1 MKFAGLLIATAVVLT
16 SLQAASLHAGDAEIV
31 DLKIRLLE
39 KVPGQDQPQILAQ
52 PRIMSVID
60 RPFWI
65 DVTGTQQSKYD
76 QSKHEVGLRFVAKV
90 NKRSDQRYDLDLDW
104 FRGRPV
110 TSKDQPE
117 SEVFLT
123 EKLHART
130 VLEMNTLKEFRLS
143 SNRWMEITL
152 SPPGNDPAPPAR
164 EQHLLLTTHIYHQP
178 AGRDQPAWKNSPSMH
193 LIAGKPGQ
201 FVSGGEI
208 PSQFDET
215 VHEIGIRMNALAKKT
230 GDQTYL
236 LSLDLTQGNLHI
248 KSSVPDT
255 EVLRDDT
262 TKLRTTLQCGE
273 KKKIEVSPTSW
284 LELRLEEIGPIGP
297 TPSTG
302 PTPEA
307 RRASS

>member
-1 MKFAGLLIATAVVLT
+1 MKLAGLLIATAVVLT

-60 RPFWI
+60 RPFWV
-65 DVTGTQQSKYD
+65 DVTGTQPSKYD

-117 SEVFLT
+117 SEVFLA

-130 VLEMNTLKEFRLS
+130 VLEMNTPKEFRLS
-143 SNRWMEITL
+143 ANRWMEITL
-152 SPPGNDPAPPAR
+152 SPPGNDPPPPS
-164 EQHLLLTTHIYHQP
+164 EQHLMLTTHIYHQL
-178 AGRDQPAWKNSPSMH
+178 AGRDKPTLNNSPTMY
-193 LIAGKPGQ
+193 LIAGQPGR

-215 VHEIGIRMNALAKKT
+215 FHEIGIRMNALAKQT
-230 GDQTYL
+230 DDQTYL

-248 KSSVPDT
+248 KSSVPNT
-255 EVLRDDT
+255 EVLRNDT
-262 TKLRTTLQCGE
+262 TRLRTTLQCGE
-273 KKKIEVSPTSW
+273 RKKIELSPTSW
-284 LELRLEEIGPIGP
+284 LELHLEEIGPIEP
-297 TPSTG
+297 EPSTTPS
-302 PTPEA
+302 PL
-307 RRASS
+307 